1 VKIFSL
7 ALTGVTLTALAVLP
21 AAPASAKAPAKPH
34 DFNGDGRTDL
44 VVNGPTSVKRG
55 QIGPGIV
62 AIAYGKTGR
71 KQVITR
77 DSAGVSSIDHGDG
90 FGESTASA
98 DFDRDGYADLAVTG
112 PEEDGVTIVY
122 GSKKGLSKRVAFLPT
137 PSPQPEPPYS
147 ALAVGDFDRDGRADL
162 VATVRNR
169 YWIFSKVDKGKKP
182 TSRTGDVVDRANDTN
197 YRPNRLFPA
206 AGDFTGDG
214 RDDLVLGNDHNTQ
227 ARLLKNSAAGLTA
240 PVPVSGLTGIQ
251 KLAVGDLD
259 GDGRDDLVSSYWGS
273 VQIRMGRPSGFAKT
287 KTLNGRSPGIPLTGQ
302 RHTLGTSL
310 AVGDINRDG
319 KDDLAIGASSAGAK
333 QSGQVVVLYGHKNGV
348 TTKRAQVFSQ
358 KNKGLKAGPERGD
371 KFGWSVRLLD
381 LTGDR
386 RPELAIGSP
395 GEDRRSGRLYVLAR
409 QGGKITTR
417 GARTYGPR
425 DFGLSGSQFGFRL
438 LP

>member
-1 VKIFSL
+1 MKLTSVLLPVAALAATTL
-7 ALTGVTLTALAVLP
+7 ALP
-21 AAPASAKAPAKPH
+21 APASAKAPARPH

-55 QIGPGIV
+55 AVGEGLV
-62 AIAYGKTGR
+62 AILYGKTGR

-77 DSAGVSSIDHGDG
+77 DSAGVSSVAEHGDG
-90 FGESTASA
+90 FGFSTASA
-98 DFDRDGYADLAVTG
+98 DFDRDGYADLAITG
-112 PEEDGVTIVY
+112 PDEDGVTIVY
-122 GSKKGLSKRVAFLPT
+122 GSKKGLSARAAFLRT
-137 PSPQPEPPYS
+137 ETT
-147 ALAVGDFDRDGRADL
+147 AFAWGNRLAVGDFDRDGRADL

-169 YWIFSKVDKGKKP
+169 YWIFSKIDKGKKP
-182 TSRTGDVVDRANDTN
+182 TSRTGSVIVDDEFI
-197 YRPNRLFPA
+197 PDELVPA
-206 AGDFTGDG
+206 VGDFTGDG
-214 RDDLVLGNDHNTQ
+214 RNDLILGAGKGTFS
-227 ARLLKNSAAGLTA
+227 RLLKGSASGLSA
-240 PVPVSGLTGIQ
+240 PVSVPWLGPIETA
-251 KLAVGDLD
+251 AVGDFN
-259 GDGRDDLVSSYWGS
+259 GDGRDDLATANGNDVSVRLGRSSGLTKPRSVAGS
-273 VQIRMGRPSGFAKT
+273 VSGA
-287 KTLNGRSPGIPLTGQ
+287 PI
-302 RHTLGTSL
+302 TSTSNSI
-310 AVGDINRDG
+310 AVADVDRDG
-319 KDDLAIGASSAGAK
+319 KDDLAIGAPYRGAAGA
-333 QSGQVVVLYGHKNGV
+333 GRVVLLHGHKSGV